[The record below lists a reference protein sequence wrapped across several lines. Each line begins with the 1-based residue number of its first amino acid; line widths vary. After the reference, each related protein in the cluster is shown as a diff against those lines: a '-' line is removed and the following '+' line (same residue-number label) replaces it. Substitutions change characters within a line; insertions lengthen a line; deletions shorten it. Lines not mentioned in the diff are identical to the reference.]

1 MTGNDENTRKSPQLA
16 QMAVGF
22 LLGSGGAGAA
32 MALVGKE
39 GFQMYGIVTF
49 AVCVSM
55 AVGLV
60 LIYHKDDKDREK
72 REYDERQRYL
82 EREHEEKRRQADL
95 EQEERRRHE
104 NLQRLADF
112 YDECFKNAGINLA
125 LRLQSQG
132 ADLKQS
138 ILRMLVLDLD
148 TQEENISKRKTAGQE
163 LIDFFHSS
171 IKGIRDKW
179 EELAE
184 EELPVVEGVPDEGA
198 KPQMVNEPKAPAN
211 PVL

>member
-1 MTGNDENTRKSPQLA
+1 MSDNDENIRKSPQLA

-39 GFQMYGIVTF
+39 GFQIYGILTF
-49 AVCVSM
+49 AVCVLV

-60 LIYHKDDKDREK
+60 LIYYKDDKDREK
-72 REYDERQRYL
+72 REYEERQQCV
-82 EREHEEKRRQADL
+82 EREHEDKRRQADL
-95 EQEERRRHE
+95 EQEERKRRV

-125 LRLQSQG
+125 LRLQSQRL
-132 ADLKQS
+132 DLKQS
-138 ILRMLVLDLD
+138 VLKMLIVDLD

-163 LIDFFHSS
+163 LMDIFHSS

-179 EELAE
+179 QELAE
-184 EELPVVEGVPDEGA
+184 EELPVSEGVPDEGS
-198 KPQMVNEPKAPAN
+198 KPQMVSEPEAPTN
-211 PVL
+211 PA